1 MGRFTES
8 KKARKKAQ
16 IKKNRFQEE
25 IFQAL
30 RLRRA
35 EEERVKELEKGL
47 KPKPAVK
54 SPEAWEDKV
63 AVIRNRL
70 TGKKRTSKERWNRFA
85 GTGGE
90 GGRGL

>member
-1 MGRFTES
+1 MSHHES
-8 KKARKKAQ
+8 KKEKKKAQ
-16 IKKNRFQEE
+16 LKKNRFQQE

-35 EEERVKELEKGL
+35 EEERVKDIAEGL
-47 KPKPAVK
+47 KPKPGEKADK
-54 SPEAWEDKV
+54 AWGDKV
-63 AVIRNRL
+63 SIIRNRL
-70 TGKKRTSKERWNRFA
+70 TGKKRASKERWNRFA